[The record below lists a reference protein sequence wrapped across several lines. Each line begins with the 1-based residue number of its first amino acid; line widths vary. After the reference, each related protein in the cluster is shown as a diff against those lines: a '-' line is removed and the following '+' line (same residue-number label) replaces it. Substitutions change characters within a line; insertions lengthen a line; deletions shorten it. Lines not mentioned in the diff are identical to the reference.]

1 MSLLLHSLVAEF
13 AARRAGGASMSS
25 RWSGVEIGEYFELV
39 LEFDPTVYCEAEVTV
54 SFYRAPPDGLA
65 TCMHPAC
72 NFAVKSRA
80 SDSEYHTE
88 RVVRP
93 KVVLQRSSKT
103 RKRRSQPKVVWVHDK
118 LLPRA
123 AQALLSI
130 HSFRR
135 RNHRC
140 GPANT
145 IQQQSYSTCLS
156 PWVGPTPRC

>member
-13 AARRAGGASMSS
+13 AARRTGGASMSS
-25 RWSGVEIGEYFELV
+25 HWSGVEIGEYFELV
-39 LEFDPTVYCEAEVTV
+39 IEFDPTVYCEAEVTV

-93 KVVLQRSSKT
+93 KVA
-103 RKRRSQPKVVWVHDK
+103 P
-118 LLPRA
+118 
-123 AQALLSI
+123 ALLK
-130 HSFRR
+130 
-135 RNHRC
+135 N
-140 GPANT
+140 AKKKK
-145 IQQQSYSTCLS
+145 
-156 PWVGPTPRC
+156 PTKGGMGA